1 MLLRFALASISAVCV
16 AATAL
21 PVSAASDSVGESGYY
36 PLKVGTEWEYT
47 ANGMAFVAKVVKEE
61 KKGDQMTA
69 RVETFVNGQ
78 SVMSENLAVTAE
90 GIIRVAAAD
99 VIASKPTVVVKLP
112 PKAGDKWKI
121 DATVGPEKLEGE
133 LGCEAVD
140 EAVKVTAGEFKAA
153 KVAGK
158 FTTTAASGEK
168 QEISLTTWYA
178 DGTGPVKIIIKTQ
191 GVEVTL
197 DLKKYTAGK

>member
-1 MLLRFALASISAVCV
+1 MLRRFALATISALCV

-21 PVSAASDSVGESGYY
+21 PLSAAGESVGESGFY
-36 PLKVGTEWEYT
+36 PMKVGTEWEYT
-47 ANGMAFVAKVVKEE
+47 ANGMTFTAKVVKEE

-69 RVETFVNGQ
+69 RIETFVNGQ
-78 SVMSENLAVTAE
+78 SVMSENLAVTTE

-99 VIASKPTVVVKLP
+99 VIASKPTIVLKLP

-133 LGCEAVD
+133 LGCDAVD
-140 EAVKVTAGEFKAA
+140 EAVKVTAGEYKAA
-153 KVAGK
+153 KVSGK

-178 DGTGPVKIIIKTQ
+178 DGKGPVKITIKTQ

-197 DLKKYTAGK
+197 DLQKFTAGK